1 MDRSTNP
8 PAASLSRLWQAHAPL
23 TVVGF
28 LMMGALGLALAGV
41 WLDPRS
47 ITGAPAWLK
56 PAKFSVST
64 AIYSFTLAWVFTY
77 LPDWPRTRRLVG
89 WTTAAVFV
97 LEVGI
102 IFVQAWRG
110 KASHFNIGTPL
121 DAALFGIMGLA
132 IVSQTAA
139 GVFVAVALW
148 RQRFEDR
155 AMGWA
160 LRLGMTISLIGGAS
174 GGLMTTPTATQL
186 AEARAT
192 GSISVSG
199 AHTVGASD
207 GGPGVPGTGWSVEHG
222 DIRVPHFLGLHAMQ
236 GLPLLLLMIRS
247 RTSEGAVE
255 RLTLVAAGAYVS
267 LFVLL
272 LWQALRGESFVHPGT
287 ATTMA
292 LSAWAVVTVA
302 AAALAWLRASVLRT
316 SAVAF

>member
-1 MDRSTNP
+1 
-8 PAASLSRLWQAHAPL
+8 
-23 TVVGF
+23 
-28 LMMGALGLALAGV
+28 
-41 WLDPRS
+41 
-47 ITGAPAWLK
+47 
-56 PAKFSVST
+56 
-64 AIYSFTLAWVFTY
+64 
-77 LPDWPRTRRLVG
+77 
-89 WTTAAVFV
+89 
-97 LEVGI
+97 
-102 IFVQAWRG
+102 
-110 KASHFNIGTPL
+110 
-121 DAALFGIMGLA
+121 
-132 IVSQTAA
+132 
-139 GVFVAVALW
+139 
-148 RQRFEDR
+148 
-155 AMGWA
+155 MGWA